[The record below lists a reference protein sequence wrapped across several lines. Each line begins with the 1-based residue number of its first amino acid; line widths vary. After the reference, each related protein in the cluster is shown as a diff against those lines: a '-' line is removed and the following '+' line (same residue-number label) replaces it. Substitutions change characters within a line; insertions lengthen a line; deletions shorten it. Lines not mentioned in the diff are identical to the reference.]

1 MDSQNTRGTAL
12 VTGGAIRLGKAIALA
27 LAEVGYN
34 IALHYN
40 SSRQPAEETATEIRN
55 LGVTCEIFQQ
65 DLGAAHQLE
74 VFLQNVYA
82 RFPDLTVLVNSA
94 SGYAQAPIAET
105 TVETFDSQFNINL
118 RAPFFLTQA
127 FAKHVQ
133 QGNIINI
140 LDNKIG
146 YNQYPYAAY
155 LLAKKALV
163 EFTKMAALEFAPHLR
178 VNGVAPGV
186 VMPMSSRSAEYIAW
200 RIGHIP
206 LQTQGDTRHITRT
219 ILHIVDNDFVTG
231 QIFVVDGGEAINH
244 IGKNA
249 ADYGGAK

>member
-1 MDSQNTRGTAL
+1 MDGSNSRGTAL

-27 LAEVGYN
+27 LAEAGYH

-40 SSRQPAEETATEIRN
+40 ASHQPAEETAAEIRAF
-55 LGVTCEIFQQ
+55 GVKCEIFQQ
-65 DLGAAHQLE
+65 DLSEVRQLE
-74 VFLQNVYA
+74 DFIQNVLV
-82 RFPDLTVLVNSA
+82 RFSDLNVLVNSA

-105 TVETFDSQFNINL
+105 TVEIFDSQFNINL

-127 FAKHVQ
+127 FAKHVK

-155 LLAKKALV
+155 LLTKKALV
-163 EFTKMAALEFAPHLR
+163 EFIKMAALEFAPVIR

-186 VMPMSSRSAEYIAW
+186 VMPMDSRSAEYIAW
-200 RIGHIP
+200 RIDNIP
-206 LQTQGDTRHITRT
+206 LKMQGDTSHITRT
-219 ILHIVDNDFVTG
+219 ILYILQNEFVTG

-249 ADYGGAK
+249 ADYDGDK